1 MNMSE
6 RIVTKLLLATRNQG
20 KVREIASFF
29 AELGWQVEPVPAD
42 APEVVED
49 GTTFAANAI
58 KKAEEMAALYHCP
71 TLADDSGLEVDAL
84 DGRPGVYSARF
95 SGEDATDASNNAKLL
110 EELSG
115 LAEPERGARFLSAIA
130 LARPGQET
138 LVSFGTVEGRILTE
152 PRGSEGFGYDPLF
165 YLPTHGQS
173 MAEISLA
180 EKNAISHRAK
190 ALRTMVDMLKSEV
203 EAQA

>member
-1 MNMSE
+1 MSD
-6 RIVTKLLLATRNQG
+6 RIVTKLLLATRNPG

-29 AELGWQVEPVPAD
+29 AELGWEVEPVPAD

-95 SGEDATDASNNAKLL
+95 AGEDATDERNNAKLL
-110 EELSG
+110 QELTG
-115 LAEPERGARFLSAIA
+115 VVEDERAGRFLSAIA

-138 LVSFGTVEGRILTE
+138 LVSFGTLEGRILTE
-152 PRGSEGFGYDPLF
+152 PRGTGGFGYDPLF
-165 YLPTHGQS
+165 YLPAHGQTL
-173 MAEISLA
+173 AEITLA

-190 ALRTMVDMLKSEV
+190 ALRAMVDMLKSEAGV
-203 EAQA
+203 EA